1 MHGGNLYFSS
11 NQKTG
16 YSRRIVCLFILHD
29 WLEVKGA
36 AVRQFELLKSD
47 GKLGICHLVTDWD
60 NVPNEYELK
69 RWRVGE
75 VEGGKTYRDKWRF
88 EETKRFYSVHN
99 FAHNV

>member
-1 MHGGNLYFSS
+1 MHVGNLYFSS

-16 YSRRIVCLFILHD
+16 YSRRIVCLFTLHD

-60 NVPNEYELK
+60 NVPKEYELK
-69 RWRVGE
+69 LWRVGE